1 MSDENQDKII
11 GGNIQALRKRLD
23 LSQAELAERL
33 TRNGGGSYHQQTIL
47 RIEKGERP
55 LKVSEAI
62 AFAKVF
68 DVPVPTI
75 WNGFTGDSDSTAI
88 IDQLTTRAAAKSRE
102 MRANA
107 EDLQRAL
114 IELAEAIHIHGDNI
128 PNNIPNESLEAAKDW
143 VATDWGN
150 TVTADMRNILRA
162 EHGQLPELEEDDF
175 LALFAGQFAAHPEV
189 DND

>member
-1 MSDENQDKII
+1 MTGMSDENQDKII
-11 GGNIQALRKRLD
+11 GSNIQALRKRLD
-23 LSQAELAERL
+23 LSQAELAEKM
-33 TRNGGGSYHQQTIL
+33 TRSSGGSYHQQTIL

-68 DVPVPTI
+68 NVPVPTI
-75 WNGFTGDSDSTAI
+75 WNGFTGDSDSAAI
-88 IDQLTTRAAAKSRE
+88 IEQLTNRAATKSRE
-102 MRANA
+102 MRTNA

-114 IELAEAIHIHGDNI
+114 IELAEAIHIHG
-128 PNNIPNESLEAAKDW
+128 NNIPTETLEAAKDW

-150 TVTADMRNILRA
+150 TITADMRDILRA
-162 EHGQLPELEEDDF
+162 EHGELPNLEEDDF

-189 DND
+189 TND

>member
-1 MSDENQDKII
+1 MSGENQDEII
-11 GGNIQALRKRLD
+11 GRNIQALRKRLD
-23 LSQAELAERL
+23 LSQAELAEKL
-33 TRNGGGSYHQQTIL
+33 TRSSGTNYHQQTIL

-75 WNGFTGDSDSTAI
+75 WNGFTGDSDSAGI
-88 IDQLTTRAAAKSRE
+88 IDQLKNRAAAKSRD

-114 IELAEAIHIHGDNI
+114 IELAEAIHIHGSNI
-128 PNNIPNESLEAAKDW
+128 DAETLESAKDW

-150 TVTADMRNILRA
+150 TITADMRDILRA
-162 EHGQLPELEEDDF
+162 EHGQLPNLEEDDF
-175 LALFAGQFAAHPEV
+175 LALFAGQFDAHPEV
-189 DND
+189 DNG

>member
-1 MSDENQDKII
+1 MSDENQDRII

-23 LSQAELAERL
+23 LSQAELAEKL
-33 TRNGGGSYHQQTIL
+33 TRSSGTNYHQQTIL

-75 WNGFTGDSDSTAI
+75 WNGFTGDSDSAAI
-88 IDQLTTRAAAKSRE
+88 IEQLKNRAATKSRE
-102 MRANA
+102 MRTNA
-107 EDLQRAL
+107 EELQRAL
-114 IELAEAIHIHGDNI
+114 IELAEAIHIHGDNL
-128 PNNIPNESLEAAKDW
+128 PREALEAAKDW

-150 TVTADMRNILRA
+150 TITADMRNILRA
-162 EHGQLPELEEDDF
+162 EHGELPNLEEDDF
-175 LALFAGQFAAHPEV
+175 LALFAGQFAAHPEA